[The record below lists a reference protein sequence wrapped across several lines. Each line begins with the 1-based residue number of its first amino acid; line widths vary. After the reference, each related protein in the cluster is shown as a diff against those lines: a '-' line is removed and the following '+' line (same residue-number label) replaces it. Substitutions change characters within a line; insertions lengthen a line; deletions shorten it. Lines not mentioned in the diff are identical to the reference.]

1 MNEAKNKQEPKLEP
15 VEIEGMESGEV
26 EAFESEIAAA
36 YPEHDLDAAE
46 VLRAVIRG
54 DGVLLLT
61 LAAPRK

>member
-1 MNEAKNKQEPKLEP
+1 MTKAKNEQEPKLEP

-26 EAFESEIAAA
+26 EAYESETAAS

-54 DGVLLLT
+54 DGVLVLT